1 MAIPS
6 RVLGSG
12 ITQLSTV
19 SICGDGNAS
28 VTAAGTSAG
37 DATQL
42 TFVYNDITTTGSG
55 AGVKLPQTEMG
66 EVIYVTNSGANTLK
80 VYPYDTNSTIN
91 GTTSASVAANYT
103 SIFYA
108 VSNTKW
114 YSMTGA
120 RTYAPQEKDEGP

>member
-1 MAIPS
+1 MSIPS

-12 ITQLSTV
+12 ISQLSTV
-19 SICGDGNAS
+19 SICGDGTS
-28 VTAAGTSAG
+28 GVTAAGTSAG
-37 DATQL
+37 DALQITY
-42 TFVYNDITTTGSG
+42 VYTNVTSAAAGT
-55 AGVKLPQTEMG
+55 GVKLPPTEMG

-80 VYPYDTNSTIN
+80 VYPYNTSSTIN

-120 RTYAPQEKDEGP
+120 RT

>member
-1 MAIPS
+1 MSIPS

-12 ITQLSTV
+12 VNQLSTI
-19 SICGDGNAS
+19 SICGDGADS
-28 VTAAGTSAG
+28 ITATGSAGT
-37 DATQL
+37 DAFQL
-42 TFVYNDITTTGSG
+42 VAVFNNVSTTASG
-55 AGVKLPQTEMG
+55 TGVKLPSTEMG

-80 VYPYDTNSTIN
+80 VYPYNTNSTIN

-114 YSMTGA
+114 FSMTGA
-120 RTYAPQEKDEGP
+120 RT

>member
-1 MAIPS
+1 VS
-6 RVLGSG
+6 
-12 ITQLSTV
+12 QLSTI
-19 SICGDGNAS
+19 SICGDGADAL
-28 VTAAGTSAG
+28 TAAGSTAS
-37 DATQL
+37 DAYQL
-42 TFVYNDITTTGSG
+42 TFVFNNVGTTASG
-55 AGVKLPQTEMG
+55 TGVKLPPTEMG

-80 VYPYDTNSTIN
+80 VYPYNTSSTIN

-120 RTYAPQEKDEGP
+120 RT